1 MMPEKAEVVLLGD
14 GEFDGTILQEMLCD
28 FNWKYVCRTAK
39 NAKCYVKPDESINA
53 DDLVGSLKKGEY
65 RQVSDILFTGKK
77 YGPVSIVG
85 WWKKENKS
93 PIYLVTNMDSA
104 RDVCNVF
111 CKRIYIETFFSDQK
125 SRGFNLHKSHIS
137 DPSRLSRL
145 MIATCLA
152 YIWMIHLGE
161 ICMDRG
167 WLGNIHRTY
176 RCDLSLFQIGFRFL
190 EFLLNEGLR
199 IPVAFKLLV

>member
-1 MMPEKAEVVLLGD
+1 MNLAYSTQKG
-14 GEFDGTILQEMLCD
+14 GE
-28 FNWKYVCRTAK
+28 
-39 NAKCYVKPDESINA
+39 P
-53 DDLVGSLKKGEY
+53 
-65 RQVSDILFTGKK
+65 K

-85 WWKKENKS
+85 WWKKGNKN
-93 PIYLVTNMDSA
+93 PIYLVTNMDST
-104 RDVCNVF
+104 REVCNVF

-152 YIWMIHLGE
+152 YIRLGE

-167 WLGNIHRTY
+167 WIGTIHRTY

-199 IPVAFKLLV
+199 IPVAFKLLVSGLLTSEKLE